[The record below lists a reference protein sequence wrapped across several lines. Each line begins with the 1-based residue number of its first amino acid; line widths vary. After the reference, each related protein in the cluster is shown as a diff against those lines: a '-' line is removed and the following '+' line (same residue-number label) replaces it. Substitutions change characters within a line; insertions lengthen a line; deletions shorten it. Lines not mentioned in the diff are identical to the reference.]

1 MRTSVWRVL
10 RAQLRDAQVL
20 LQESWISL
28 CLFFVIIFAGAVILS
43 FGYTYH
49 GTDQH
54 PHFSE
59 ALHAAFSLVFFEIV
73 LPYPQ
78 EGTIQIIYFVI
89 PILGLAVVA
98 DGILRFGRALVSKQE
113 RGQKW
118 QVAMASTYH
127 NHILVCG
134 VGKVGYRVILE
145 LLKLKRDVVAIEQN
159 ADNPFLEKIQEMKIP
174 VIIADARRAEALIK
188 AGVRKADA
196 ILPCTDD
203 ELTNLDIALD
213 AREINPKIN
222 IVIRMFDPDRARRVE
237 KGFGG
242 FTVFST
248 SALAAPV
255 FASAAIHANVRHSFY
270 VGENLLHIS
279 EVVVQPGSSILGWS
293 IGQLEI
299 DLDLSVICYERE
311 GFTDLHPA
319 DGLDLLEGDTILV
332 LASLDTLH
340 QLSEMNQG

>member
-1 MRTSVWRVL
+1 MRTSLWRVL

-20 LQESWISL
+20 LQESWLSL
-28 CLFFVIIFAGAVILS
+28 SLFFIIILTGAIILS
-43 FGYTYH
+43 LGYTYP

-54 PHFSE
+54 PPFSE
-59 ALHAAFSLVFFEIV
+59 ALHATFSLVFFEIV

-78 EGTIQIIYFVI
+78 EGGIQILYFII
-89 PILGLAVVA
+89 PIFGLAVVA
-98 DGILRFGRALVSKQE
+98 DGIIRFGHALVSKKE

-127 NHILVCG
+127 NHILICG
-134 VGKVGYRVILE
+134 VGKIGYRVILE
-145 LLKLKRDVVAIEQN
+145 LLNLKRDVVAIEQN
-159 ADNPFLEKIQEMKIP
+159 ADSPFLERIQEMKVP
-174 VIIADARRAEALIK
+174 VIIADARRTEALIK
-188 AGVRKADA
+188 AGVRKAEA
-196 ILPCTDD
+196 ILPCTND

-213 AREINPKIN
+213 ARELNPKIN

-237 KGFGG
+237 KGLGG

-255 FASAAIHANVRHSFY
+255 FASAAIRENVRHSFY

-279 EVVVQPGSSILGWS
+279 EVVILPDSRILGWP
-293 IGQLEI
+293 IGRLET
-299 DLDLSVICYERE
+299 DLDLSVICHERD
-311 GFTDLHPA
+311 GCTDLHPA
-319 DGLDLLEGDTILV
+319 DELDLLEGDTILV

-340 QLSEMNQG
+340 RLSAMNQR

>member
-28 CLFFVIIFAGAVILS
+28 CLFLFIILAGAIILTL
-43 FGYTYH
+43 GYTLP

-73 LPYPQ
+73 LPYPR
-78 EGTIQIIYFVI
+78 EGAIQIIYFVI
-89 PILGLAVVA
+89 PIIGLAVVA
-98 DGILRFGRALVSKQE
+98 DGVIRFGRALVSKQE

-159 ADNPFLEKIQEMKIP
+159 ADNPFVEKIQEMKIP
-174 VIIADARRAEALIK
+174 VIIADARRTEALIR

-213 AREINPKIN
+213 AREINPGIN

-255 FASAAIHANVRHSFY
+255 FASAAIRANVRHSFY

-279 EVVVQPGSSILGWS
+279 EVIIQPDSRILGWS
-293 IGQLEI
+293 VGQLETE
-299 DLDLSVICYERE
+299 LDLSVICHERD
-311 GFTDLHPA
+311 GCTDLHPS
-319 DGLDLLEGDTILV
+319 DELDLLEEDAILV
-332 LASLDTLH
+332 LASLDTLRR
-340 QLSEMNQG
+340 LSEMNHG